1 MQNFN
6 IKYYFI
12 LIILFNSFAHSYNN
26 RLESISIESKINGIM
41 ITMKLDSILSV
52 NNISA
57 WQAKSGWFYMT
68 LYKVIGDTLNLQ
80 NINLPDEILD
90 FQLMQNNESLQLG
103 LRLNNHIDN
112 YEFSHQSKSS
122 LVASLHYSTKY
133 LSKIDSIK
141 PPRRSIKRK
150 GLNSGIKKWL
160 YLSGAGI
167 SLAGSLSDN
176 KTYSKL
182 QTHVGITIII
192 GTYIIDKIWKIL

>member
-1 MQNFN
+1 MKNYN

-12 LIILFNSFAHSYNN
+12 LIILFNSFAHSNNN

-57 WQAKSGWFYMT
+57 WQAKSGWFYIT

-90 FQLMQNNESLQLG
+90 FQLMQNDESLQIG

-112 YEFSHQSKSS
+112 YEFSHQNKSS
-122 LVASLHYSTKY
+122 LIASLHYSTQY

-141 PPRRSIKRK
+141 PPQKSIKRK

-167 SLAGSLSDN
+167 SLAGTLNDN

-182 QTHVGITIII
+182 QTQVGITIII
-192 GTYIIDKIWKIL
+192 GTYIVDRIWKIL

>member
-1 MQNFN
+1 MQNYN

-12 LIILFNSFAHSYNN
+12 LIILFNSFAHSHNN
-26 RLESISIESKINGIM
+26 RLESIWIESKINGIM

-57 WQAKSGWFYMT
+57 WQAKSGWFYIT

-90 FQLMQNNESLQLG
+90 FQLMQNDESLQIG

-112 YEFSHQSKSS
+112 YDFSHQNKSS
-122 LVASLHYSTKY
+122 LIASLHYSTEY

-141 PPRRSIKRK
+141 PPQKSIKRK
-150 GLNSGIKKWL
+150 GLNSGVKKWL

-167 SLAGSLSDN
+167 SLAGTLSEN

-182 QTHVGITIII
+182 QTQVGITIII
-192 GTYIIDKIWKIL
+192 GTYIIDRIWKIL

>member
-1 MQNFN
+1 
-6 IKYYFI
+6 
-12 LIILFNSFAHSYNN
+12 
-26 RLESISIESKINGIM
+26 
-41 ITMKLDSILSV
+41 MKLDSILSV

>member
-1 MQNFN
+1 MQNYN

-12 LIILFNSFAHSYNN
+12 LIILFNSSAHSHNN
-26 RLESISIESKINGIM
+26 RLESIWIESKINGIM

-57 WQAKSGWFYMT
+57 WQAKSGWFYIT

-90 FQLMQNNESLQLG
+90 FQLMQNDESLQIG

-112 YEFSHQSKSS
+112 YDFSHQNKSS
-122 LVASLHYSTKY
+122 LIASLHYSTEY

-141 PPRRSIKRK
+141 PPQKSIKRK

-167 SLAGSLSDN
+167 SLAGTLSEK

-182 QTHVGITIII
+182 QTQVGITIII
-192 GTYIIDKIWKIL
+192 GTYIIDRIWKIL

>member
-1 MQNFN
+1 MKNYN

-12 LIILFNSFAHSYNN
+12 LIILFNSFAHSNNN

-57 WQAKSGWFYMT
+57 WQAKSGWFYIT

-90 FQLMQNNESLQLG
+90 FQLMQNDESLQIG

-112 YEFSHQSKSS
+112 YEFSHQNKSS
-122 LVASLHYSTKY
+122 LIASLHYSTQY

-141 PPRRSIKRK
+141 PPQKNIKRK

-167 SLAGSLSDN
+167 SLAGTLNDN

-182 QTHVGITIII
+182 QTQVGITIII
-192 GTYIIDKIWKIL
+192 GTYIVDRIWKIL

>member
-12 LIILFNSFAHSYNN
+12 LIILFNSSAHSYNN
-26 RLESISIESKINGIM
+26 RLESISIDSKINGIM

-57 WQAKSGWFYMT
+57 WQANSGWFYMT

-112 YEFSHQSKSS
+112 YEFSHQTKSS
-122 LVASLHYSTKY
+122 FVASLHYSTQY
-133 LSKIDSIK
+133 LSKIDSMK
-141 PPRRSIKRK
+141 PPRTSIKRK

-167 SLAGSLSDN
+167 GLAGTISDN
-176 KTYSKL
+176 KTYSKI
-182 QTHVGITIII
+182 QTQVGITIII
-192 GTYIIDKIWKIL
+192 GTYIIDRIWKIL

>member
-1 MQNFN
+1 MKNYN

-12 LIILFNSFAHSYNN
+12 LIILFNSFAHSNNN

-57 WQAKSGWFYMT
+57 WQAKSGWFYIT

-90 FQLMQNNESLQLG
+90 FQLMQNDESLQIG

-112 YEFSHQSKSS
+112 YEFSHQNKSS
-122 LVASLHYSTKY
+122 LIASLHYSTQY

-141 PPRRSIKRK
+141 PPQKSIKRK

-167 SLAGSLSDN
+167 SLAGTLNEN

-182 QTHVGITIII
+182 QTQVGITIII
-192 GTYIIDKIWKIL
+192 GTYIIDRIWKIL